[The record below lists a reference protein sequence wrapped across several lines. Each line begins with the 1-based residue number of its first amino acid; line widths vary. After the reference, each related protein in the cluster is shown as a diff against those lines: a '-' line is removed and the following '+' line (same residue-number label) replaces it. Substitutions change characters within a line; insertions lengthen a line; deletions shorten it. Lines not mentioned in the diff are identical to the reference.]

1 MLTSARAKSNSDSTS
16 SDSTGHHHCCL
27 SKLWPSDAA
36 IPLNTLMKWANQL
49 LPFPVL
55 ADSCSPLLTT
65 HYATQKHNSPSIMPH
80 RNTTTHPSMP
90 HRNTTAARFVLP
102 DITPQKLEKMGQPS
116 AALPSSCPAP
126 PAPILCSTPLHM
138 QRAYIHIKKNIY
150 IYSVL
155 NTFLYN
161 KVMPYATV
169 PAQLRL
175 PLFFA
180 QRPCIC
186 KGPIYI

>member
-80 RNTTTHPSMP
+80 RNTTTHPSCHTETQQP
-90 HRNTTAARFVLP
+90 IHHAT
-102 DITPQKLEKMGQPS
+102 QKHNNPS
-116 AALPSSCPAP
+116 IHATQEHNSRSLCPSRHNSSKTWKNGPTKCCLTQFLPSSACPY
-126 PAPILCSTPLHM
+126 PLLNAL
-138 QRAYIHIKKNIY
+138 AYAKGLYTYKKKNIY
-150 IYSVL
+150 I
-155 NTFLYN
+155 FC
-161 KVMPYATV
+161 
-169 PAQLRL
+169 AQHLL
-175 PLFFA
+175 I
-180 QRPCIC
+180 Q
-186 KGPIYI
+186 